1 MIIPL
6 SHKVREGELEGK
18 VILVT
23 GANRGFGL
31 AMTMDLSKAGATV
44 IMLGRDLGSLEYA
57 YDAVVEKGFQEPILY
72 PLDLEGA
79 TPENYQSLQ
88 DDVFNQF
95 EKLDGLIHNAAIL
108 GTMMPVDQYD
118 IKLWYSTL
126 QINLNGPFMMTQFLI
141 PLLNKSNDARIL
153 FLSADQGRE
162 AKAYWGAYGVSKFA
176 VEGFSKTLS
185 EELEKTNIR
194 VNTLDPGVM
203 RTEMRRAAYP
213 AEDASTVP
221 KPEEKSS
228 IIVYLLSN
236 EGSKINGEQL
246 TIALNSH
253 IYN

>member
-1 MIIPL
+1 MII
-6 SHKVREGELEGK
+6 SSSYQIKEGELKGK

-57 YDAVVEKGFQEPILY
+57 YDAVSDKGFQEPILY
-72 PLDLEGA
+72 PLDIEGA

-88 DDVFNQF
+88 DDIFNQF
-95 EKLDGLIHNAAIL
+95 EQLDGLIHNAAIL

-126 QINLNGPFMMTQFLI
+126 QINLNGPFMLTQFLI
-141 PLLNKSNDARIL
+141 PLLNKSDDARIL
-153 FLSADQGRE
+153 FLSAEQGRE

-213 AEDASTVP
+213 AEDTTKNP
-221 KPEEKSS
+221 LPESKSPA
-228 IIVYLLSN
+228 IVYLMLPISSKYNGKQLS
-236 EGSKINGEQL
+236 L
-246 TIALNSH
+246 LNP
-253 IYN
+253 

>member
-1 MIIPL
+1 MIIPS
-6 SHKVREGELEGK
+6 SHKVKEGELEDK

-57 YDAVVEKGFQEPILY
+57 YDSVVDKGFQEPILY
-72 PLDLEGA
+72 PLDIEGA

-88 DDVFNQF
+88 DDIFNQF

-108 GTMMPVDQYD
+108 GTMMPVEQYD

-126 QINLNGPFMMTQFLI
+126 QINLNGPFMLTQFLI
-141 PLLNKSNDARIL
+141 PLLNKSDDSRVL
-153 FLSADQGRE
+153 FLSAEQGRE

-176 VEGFSKTLS
+176 VEGFAKTLS

-203 RTEMRRAAYP
+203 RTEMRRASHP
-213 AEDASTVP
+213 AEDTAKNPLPDS
-221 KPEEKSS
+221 KSPA
-228 IIVYLLSN
+228 IVYLMLPVS
-236 EGSKINGEQL
+236 SKYNGQQL
-246 TIALNSH
+246 VLAD
-253 IYN
+253 

>member
-1 MIIPL
+1 
-6 SHKVREGELEGK
+6 
-18 VILVT
+18 
-23 GANRGFGL
+23 
-31 AMTMDLSKAGATV
+31 
-44 IMLGRDLGSLEYA
+44 MLGRDLGSLEYA
-57 YDAVVEKGFQEPILY
+57 YDAVIDRGFQEPILY

-88 DDVFNQF
+88 DDIFNQF

-141 PLLNKSNDARIL
+141 PLLSKSDDARIL
-153 FLSADQGRE
+153 FLSAEQGRE

-176 VEGFSKTLS
+176 IEGFAKTLS
-185 EELEKTNIR
+185 EELEKTNIK

-213 AEDASTVP
+213 AEDTTKNP
-221 KPEEKSS
+221 LPESKSPA
-228 IIVYLLSN
+228 IIYLMLPVS
-236 EGSKINGEQL
+236 SKYNGKKL
-246 TIALNSH
+246 ALAD
-253 IYN
+253 